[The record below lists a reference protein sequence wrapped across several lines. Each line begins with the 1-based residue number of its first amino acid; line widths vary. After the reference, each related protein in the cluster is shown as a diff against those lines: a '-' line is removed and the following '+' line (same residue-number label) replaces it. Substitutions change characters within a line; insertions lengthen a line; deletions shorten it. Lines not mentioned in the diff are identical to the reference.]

1 MAKRKNMMDMTPV
14 CERCGKV
21 APVDE
26 KLSTPNWIVYRT
38 KEPCECG
45 GKYTARAF
53 LDDSVL
59 SSCDK
64 ETNHDDEYISR
75 EAALTALQD
84 SDLFNTTERQ
94 LRAIRELPAADV
106 AEVVRCKD
114 CKYYRNHPNGLCYL
128 HTEPKENER
137 GYSGDAV
144 CVEPD
149 DFCSRGVTE

>member
-1 MAKRKNMMDMTPV
+1 MP
-14 CERCGKV
+14 
-21 APVDE
+21 
-26 KLSTPNWIVYRT
+26 
-38 KEPCECG
+38 
-45 GKYTARAF
+45 
-53 LDDSVL
+53 
-59 SSCDK
+59 
-64 ETNHDDEYISR
+64 DEYISR

-106 AEVVRCKD
+106 AEVVRCKG

-137 GYSGDAV
+137 GYSGEAV